1 MDKTPN
7 ETKAQNE
14 IKTPIEIK
22 NFKNNPD
29 IKGYLLETAPFDFNM
44 FLFNTDFD
52 DEKRFHFRKLFSQ
65 LQEYNIEKED
75 FSSSSNYS
83 EFRIKKILYAIK
95 QINHYAYSKPLLE
108 KEIFILLQ
116 YAVMLI
122 QVASCEVYVL
132 FKQKYELYQKNKEIT
147 EYYDFHLELYE
158 EIFILIDFIQ
168 KNRAEIVD
176 HLVNYG
182 QNVIIQK
189 FINPKYKN
197 FEEINGLSEEIKKL
211 ENSKSIFSSNFNKYL
226 NLLKELEF
234 CFTLYEDISKNDY
247 LYDFTKKY
255 TRFNKLFNT
264 LLEIYQ
270 FDSNL
275 FYNSPTYFRLFFL
288 FLKND
293 ENGDEKLRNVFNSF
307 RFTIHDFFDHLFFGN
322 HETEYV
328 DPLSFKFDYEVEQN
342 QMKRIEN
349 EAKIVNSIYSYIKT
363 SYMYSLS
370 PIGLSIKEI
379 LEKNDKKQ
387 IIQYAFFPIAEM
399 TFHILSNELNSW
411 CIKASESGDNMKSFD
426 YPDVLLRYI
435 RHWTA
440 HEYILYQQ
448 SGINVSE
455 ATLFAL
461 QQNASSPDEKKKEEE
476 EKKAM
481 EMETKKEPK
490 ESAGNKTSNKAE
502 NQEEGEKKVSKK
514 HQKSSKKGN
523 VSDESAAEASESEKP
538 KTSKKSKKVKKEDEK
553 DDNPNNGGTPEISKT
568 YRVLY
573 HYISFLTSIVQNQ
586 ITQLEYIKGAH
597 SFFFLEDHEKI
608 HEFLNFKQLYD
619 LAKLLGPEG
628 ISFVTKS
635 VMMDLEMRMKDLFDL
650 FILISR
656 ISTRK
661 KEKIN
666 INERDDVFKI
676 KVHQNK
682 VTECFASIGNLVFL
696 RELLKFVLQTYIRN
710 YNPKFYF
717 DMQRVIAKK
726 NAIEYLI
733 SSEMNLGLDKDDAK
747 INYPASYEDFEP
759 FIKKFDMEE
768 DCKIS
773 EFLYSK
779 YIEQNETDQLV
790 FVAKNC
796 IYLVLLVLDS
806 DYYKSTDKKN
816 EFGKNFQISDLA
828 VARGIDEFFSLLF
841 YFKNAKGNSLD
852 YEKIKKVHEYFIE
865 RIYSNEM
872 NEQSKKDMSEND
884 DKLLK
889 IKKFIDVYFRESSF
903 YHQDYFIT
911 IGKNS
916 PEPVFNTFKGRKK
929 KRNALKNTFL
939 FETLDWLKVIKD
951 GSYLNQNL

>member
-1 MDKTPN
+1 MDKTPNEIKAQN

-29 IKGYLLETAPFDFNM
+29 IKGYLLETAPFDFDM

-288 FLKND
+288 FLRND

-322 HETEYV
+322 HETKYV

-349 EAKIVNSIYSYIKT
+349 ETKIVNSIYSYIKT

-399 TFHILSNELNSW
+399 TFHILTNELNSW
-411 CIKASESGDNMKSFD
+411 CIKASESGDGMKSFD

-476 EKKAM
+476 ENQ
-481 EMETKKEPK
+481 EDGN
-490 ESAGNKTSNKAE
+490 GNKA
-502 NQEEGEKKVSKK
+502 
-514 HQKSSKKGN
+514 
-523 VSDESAAEASESEKP
+523 
-538 KTSKKSKKVKKEDEK
+538 
-553 DDNPNNGGTPEISKT
+553 DNPNNGGTPEISKT

-586 ITQLEYIKGAH
+586 ITQLDYIKGAH
-597 SFFFLEDHEKI
+597 SFFFLEDHRKI

-779 YIEQNETDQLV
+779 FIEQNETDQLV

-816 EFGKNFQISDLA
+816 EFDQNFQISDLA

-841 YFKNAKGNSLD
+841 YFKNAKGNFLD

-865 RIYSNEM
+865 CIYSNEM
-872 NEQSKKDMSEND
+872 SGND

-916 PEPVFNTFKGRKK
+916 PEPVFNTFKGREK

-951 GSYLNQNL
+951 GSYLNRQNL